1 MSAGRLNKKFLG
13 IVMLL
18 SVGLFLAG
26 CSGSK
31 LFDIGTYF
39 GFVYIVKRGDTLYRI
54 SRITGISV
62 KELARLNGIFFFYII
77 EVG

>member
-18 SVGLFLAG
+18 LVGLLLAG
-26 CSGSK
+26 CLGSK
-31 LFDIGTYF
+31 LFDTGTYF
-39 GFVYIVKRGDTLYRI
+39 GFVYTVKRGDTLYCILRT
-54 SRITGISV
+54 TGTSV
-62 KELARLNGIFFFYII
+62 KELARLNGIFFFYTI